1 MKKQKIDKF
10 AVLTTLLAKKP
21 MSKSVFCEL
30 GGQAKEYLNLSF
42 EHEDLTNWQA
52 LGLDIEQ
59 ENDEIV
65 LNTAF
70 TPLDEQ
76 SFCVVDIET
85 TGSIRN
91 GQIIEIGA
99 IKLKNGEQTAQF
111 SSLIYAP
118 SVPEVITELTGIT
131 AYMLRGAPSL
141 ASVLSD
147 FRDFLGR
154 DVFVAH
160 NVSFDYGFISSSL
173 MNIQNAP
180 LLNRR
185 LCSVELA
192 RRVIASQRYSLDT
205 LKDILGVFNTHHR
218 AFSDAIS
225 AGEILK
231 YCIKNANADIKTA
244 EDLIYF
250 SKNAPSLQLPREPI
264 EHIEF

>member
-1 MKKQKIDKF
+1 MRKQKIDKF

-21 MSKSVFCEL
+21 LSKSAFYEL
-30 GGQAKEYLNLSF
+30 GGAAKEYLNLSF
-42 EHEDLTNWQA
+42 EHEDLSNWQA

-59 ENDEIV
+59 KDDEIV

-85 TGSIRN
+85 TGSIRS

-111 SSLIYAP
+111 SSLIYAND
-118 SVPEVITELTGIT
+118 VPEVITELTGID
-131 AYMLRGAPSL
+131 ASMLADAPSL
-141 ASVLSD
+141 ASVVSA

-154 DVFVAH
+154 DIFVAH
-160 NVSFDYGFISSSL
+160 NVSFDYGFISSTLVSL
-173 MNIQNAP
+173 GHAP
-180 LLNRR
+180 LLNRK
-185 LCSVELA
+185 LCTVELA
-192 RRVIASQRYSLDT
+192 RRVIESQRYN
-205 LKDILGVFNTHHR
+205 LGVLKELLGISNTHHR

-231 YCIKNANADIKTA
+231 YSLKNITEPLHSA

-250 SKNAPSLQLPREPI
+250 SKNAPRLDLPKETSLFSSI
-264 EHIEF
+264 